1 MDSLA
6 HDAEVTFTTGSTRD
20 VVLVR
25 HGETEWNREW
35 RLQGDRD
42 VPLNDTGR
50 AQMAWTASRL
60 AKALGDRTHREL
72 PSVWTSPV
80 SRAAESAALVRD
92 GIGEQLGREL
102 APLQVEPDLREF
114 EMGRFT
120 GRRIM
125 ELQDDPD
132 WQSYLA
138 DPARAVF
145 PGGESMPAIR
155 ARACAAL
162 QRILDVDP
170 ADTLVLVSHGGII
183 RVLVVALRAASR
195 LMRSASAF

>member
-1 MDSLA
+1 MDPLA

-60 AKALGDRTHREL
+60 AKALGDRTHRAL

-80 SRAAESAALVRD
+80 SRAAESAALVRE
-92 GIGEQLGREL
+92 GISEQIGREL
-102 APLQVEPDLREF
+102 AGNVNRRWPVGAADDADR
-114 EMGRFT
+114 GR
-120 GRRIM
+120 
-125 ELQDDPD
+125 
-132 WQSYLA
+132 
-138 DPARAVF
+138 
-145 PGGESMPAIR
+145 
-155 ARACAAL
+155 
-162 QRILDVDP
+162 
-170 ADTLVLVSHGGII
+170 
-183 RVLVVALRAASR
+183 VA
-195 LMRSASAF
+195 